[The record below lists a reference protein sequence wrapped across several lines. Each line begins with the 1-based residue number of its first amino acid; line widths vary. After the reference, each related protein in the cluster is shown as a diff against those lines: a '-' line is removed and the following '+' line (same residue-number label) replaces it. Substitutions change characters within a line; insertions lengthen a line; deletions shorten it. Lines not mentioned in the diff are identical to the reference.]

1 MPFPPMPF
9 PPMRKS
15 PRDIRTPPFLPP
27 GMQTME
33 LPQAEG
39 MNDNLDQQF
48 PKELGPIPNPS
59 QGQLPL
65 DMMEGMDQPP
75 PMPQQRPMP
84 GLPPGMEEMSN
95 IPKPN
100 ALPPPPNDLS
110 SNLPEAPQ
118 LPGKLQAK
126 PRPFNPMTDLPPLE
140 PDKMGPVPPPVAEQE
155 PSGLKGL
162 RDDVDLY
169 KHVRQGRPQM
179 KPPGALNRIATG
191 AMSGLGAAMQLDR
204 NPGMRAVGQQAME
217 GSGRFLR
224 PSYDRDMANWN
235 QEMEL
240 AEKNIGLGEKLNK
253 AELESGK
260 AKASGDYMKAQS
272 ELMRQKPEL
281 ERNKGTVEITQE
293 MAENFPQLFSAEHI
307 GSRVPYQVLQQAMK
321 NAGFEAM
328 NESKE
333 RIAEG
338 GNKTKTTIAEG
349 NQVIAKAKI
358 KSAEQIAADRN
369 DVAKWIALQR
379 KSMGGRGSGGRD
391 RIQRVPAVNPETGE
405 NEIAI
410 INLDTGE
417 KKFTGLKPAEKADWL
432 KNLLEP
438 QDSGKPGAAKA
449 TPAAKANSNEKK
461 DIPKGS
467 RLDNPKRTWDGS
479 KWISGWKVI
488 P

>member
-1 MPFPPMPF
+1 MPFQPMQF
-9 PPMRKS
+9 PTMRKS

-33 LPQAEG
+33 LPQDQG
-39 MNDNLDQQF
+39 MDQ
-48 PKELGPIPNPS
+48 GMDI
-59 QGQLPL
+59 
-65 DMMEGMDQPP
+65 GMDQPP

-84 GLPPGMEEMSN
+84 GLPPGLEEISN

-100 ALPPPPNDLS
+100 APPPPPNDLPS
-110 SNLPEAPQ
+110 DLPEAPQ

-155 PSGLKGL
+155 PSGLKDL
-162 RDDVDLY
+162 RDSVDLY

-293 MAENFPQLFSAEHI
+293 MAENFPQLFSVEHI

-349 NQVIAKAKI
+349 NQAIAKAKI
-358 KSAEQIAADRN
+358 KSNEQIAADRN
-369 DVAKWIALQR
+369 EVAKWIAAQR
-379 KSMGGRGSGGRD
+379 KSSGGRSGGRD
-391 RIQRVPAVNPETGE
+391 RIKQIVAINPETGE

-410 INLDTGE
+410 LNLDTQE
-417 KKFTGLKPAEKADWL
+417 QKFTNLKPAEKADWL

-438 QDSGKPGAAKA
+438 QGSGKPGAAKA